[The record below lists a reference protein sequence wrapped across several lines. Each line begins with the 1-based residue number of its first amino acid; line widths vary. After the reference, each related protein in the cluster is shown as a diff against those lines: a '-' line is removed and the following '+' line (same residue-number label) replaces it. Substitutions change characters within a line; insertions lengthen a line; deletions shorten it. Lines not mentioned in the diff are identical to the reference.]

1 VIGMR
6 KAPWLVATLLFCG
19 CPSDD
24 DDDAA
29 GGVEIVEFSAEVSDT
44 IATVV
49 TVAWTTDVPTVGT
62 VEFGPGESYSMATP
76 QEAEYGTDHEAFLVG
91 LPAETTAAYRIL
103 VESEDGATGMAS
115 DVVTTGSLS
124 GDLPSL
130 TVSGD
135 GHDGFLAVPLIG
147 AFTGPTVIDAQGNLV
162 WYWPETRELEVYR
175 VRPSVDGRSMLY
187 NAASVSGDPAEE
199 SEIMRIAL
207 DGSEESSVPI
217 SLLAHDFV
225 EHPDGTLAAIVVEYR
240 DVGGETI
247 RGDQLVEV
255 APDGTQTVVWSAWDC
270 FDPAQTQHAE
280 VDFGWTFANALDYDP
295 DEDAYYLGIRNFSSI
310 TRIPRSTF
318 ECEWVIGDIGAT
330 QGVTSGTPFMHEHQF
345 QVLDDGLLIFDNDGL
360 PGMES
365 RAVEYEVDL
374 DAGTVEQVWSY
385 SANPVI
391 YSFVLGDVHRFDDGD
406 TLVTWSTGGQIDR
419 VDASGE
425 LVWQLNTE
433 MGYAVAFD
441 TVLDSPYV
449 DMAE

>member
-1 VIGMR
+1 MLERLTPLFLAG
-6 KAPWLVATLLFCG
+6 LLFCG
-19 CPSDD
+19 CPADD
-24 DDDAA
+24 DDDVS
-29 GGVEIVEFSAEVSDT
+29 GDVEVTDFGAVVSDT

-49 TVAWTTDVPTVGT
+49 TVSWTTDVPTVGN
-62 VEFGPGESYSMATP
+62 VEFGPGESYSMATAV
-76 QEAEYGTDHEAFLVG
+76 ESEYATEHVAYLVG
-91 LPAETTAAYRIL
+91 LPAETSASYRIL
-103 VESEDGATGMAS
+103 VEAEDGGTGQAN

-124 GDLPSL
+124 GDLPQL

-162 WYWPETRELEVYR
+162 WFWPESRELEVYR

-187 NAASVSGDPAEE
+187 NAASVSGDPSEE
-199 SEIMRIAL
+199 SELMRIAM
-207 DGSEESSVPI
+207 DGSEVSSIPI

-240 DVGGETI
+240 EEGEDTI

-255 APDGTQTVVWSAWDC
+255 SPDGTQTVVWSAWDC
-270 FDPAQTQHAE
+270 FDPAETQHAE

-295 DEDAYYLGIRNFSSI
+295 VEDAYYLGIRNFSSI
-310 TRIPRSTF
+310 ARIPRSTF

-330 QGVTSGTPFMHEHQF
+330 QDVTSGTPFMHEHQF
-345 QVLDDGLLIFDNDGL
+345 QMLDDGVLIFDNDGA

-385 SANPVI
+385 SADPVI

-419 VDASGE
+419 VDAAGE

-441 TVLDSPYV
+441 TVLDSLYP
-449 DMAE
+449 